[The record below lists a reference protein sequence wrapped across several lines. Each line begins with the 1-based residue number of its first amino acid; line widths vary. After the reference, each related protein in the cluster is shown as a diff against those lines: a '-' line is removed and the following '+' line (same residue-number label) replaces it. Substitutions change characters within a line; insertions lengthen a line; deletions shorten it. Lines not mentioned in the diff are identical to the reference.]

1 MTTKKEM
8 VSYTHAITLKCQHAL
23 IKSAA
28 SKATEVPS
36 CLLRIMIH
44 TNTHTR
50 FAIYR
55 SLIADFEMLLPSE
68 LLPNPPLDA
77 ADPLRYPKA
86 CQSTIQ
92 KKLH

>member
-1 MTTKKEM
+1 
-8 VSYTHAITLKCQHAL
+8 
-23 IKSAA
+23 
-28 SKATEVPS
+28 
-36 CLLRIMIH
+36 MIH

-68 LLPNPPLDA
+68 LLPNAPLDA